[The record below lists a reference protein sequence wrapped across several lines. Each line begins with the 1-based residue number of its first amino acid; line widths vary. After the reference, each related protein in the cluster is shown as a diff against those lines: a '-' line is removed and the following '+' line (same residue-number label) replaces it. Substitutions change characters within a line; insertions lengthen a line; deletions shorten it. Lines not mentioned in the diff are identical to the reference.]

1 MKRVIHKVNEIMS
14 NENNRPHS
22 EALSLPLRPDAG
34 GAGRGGKQLK
44 QGCRC
49 YNLRDILSGE
59 KGNKPVTS
67 MNLKN

>member
-1 MKRVIHKVNEIMS
+1 MS

-22 EALSLPLRPDAG
+22 EALSLPLCPDAG

-49 YNLRDILSGE
+49 YNLRDIL
-59 KGNKPVTS
+59 
-67 MNLKN
+67 